1 MCVCKESRI
10 YLERLLVMEINISNV
25 NKNIKGV
32 EILRD
37 VSLKMV
43 GGKIYG
49 IQGVNGSGKTMLMR
63 AICGLIRTDNGE
75 IKINDKIIGKD
86 LEFPESVGVLI
97 EKPGLIDNY
106 TAMQNLKLLADIRKK
121 TTDQEL
127 REFLIKLKLDPDDK
141 RKVKKFS
148 LGMRQKVGIVQAFI
162 DNPDL
167 LILDEPFNALDSE
180 AVEILKNIL
189 REYIN
194 KDRII
199 LLSCHSREILEE
211 VCDEI
216 FKMEEGKIVEK

>member
-10 YLERLLVMEINISNV
+10 YLERVLVMEINISNV

-148 LGMRQKVGIVQAFI
+148 LGMRQKVGIAQAFI

-180 AVEILKNIL
+180 AVEILKNVL
-189 REYIN
+189 KEYIN

>member
-1 MCVCKESRI
+1 MHRI
-10 YLERLLVMEINISNV
+10 YLERVLVMEINISNV

-148 LGMRQKVGIVQAFI
+148 LGMRQKVGIAQAFI

-180 AVEILKNIL
+180 AVEILKNVL
-189 REYIN
+189 KEYIN

>member
-1 MCVCKESRI
+1 MYVCKESRI

-25 NKNIKGV
+25 NKTIKGV

-148 LGMRQKVGIVQAFI
+148 LGMRQKVGIAQAFI

-194 KDRII
+194 ECFIKDM
-199 LLSCHSREILEE
+199 
-211 VCDEI
+211 V
-216 FKMEEGKIVEK
+216 

>member
-1 MCVCKESRI
+1 MNRI
-10 YLERLLVMEINISNV
+10 YLERVLVMEINISNV

-148 LGMRQKVGIVQAFI
+148 LGMRQKVGIAQAFI

-180 AVEILKNIL
+180 AVEILKNVL
-189 REYIN
+189 KEYIN

>member
-1 MCVCKESRI
+1 
-10 YLERLLVMEINISNV
+10 MEINISNV

-148 LGMRQKVGIVQAFI
+148 LGMRQKVGIAQAFI

-180 AVEILKNIL
+180 AVEILKNVL
-189 REYIN
+189 KEYIN

>member
-1 MCVCKESRI
+1 
-10 YLERLLVMEINISNV
+10 MEIIINNV
-25 NKNIKGV
+25 NKTIKGI
-32 EILRD
+32 EILKN
-37 VSLKMV
+37 VSLEMKS
-43 GGKIYG
+43 GKIYG
-49 IQGVNGSGKTMLMR
+49 LQGVNGSGKTMLMR

-148 LGMRQKVGIVQAFI
+148 LGMRQKVGIAQAFI

-180 AVEILKNIL
+180 AVEILKNVL
-189 REYIN
+189 KEYIN

>member
-1 MCVCKESRI
+1 
-10 YLERLLVMEINISNV
+10 MEISINNV
-25 NKNIKGV
+25 NKTIKGI
-32 EILRD
+32 EILKN
-37 VSLKMV
+37 VSLEMKS
-43 GGKIYG
+43 GKIYG
-49 IQGVNGSGKTMLMR
+49 LQGVNGSGKTMLMR

-75 IKINDKIIGKD
+75 MKINDKIIGKD

-148 LGMRQKVGIVQAFI
+148 LGMRQKVGIAQAFI

-180 AVEILKNIL
+180 AVDILKTL
-189 REYIN
+189 LKEYIN
-194 KDRII
+194 EDRII
-199 LLSCHSREILEE
+199 ILSCHSREILEE

>member
-1 MCVCKESRI
+1 
-10 YLERLLVMEINISNV
+10 MEIIINNV
-25 NKNIKGV
+25 NKTIKGI
-32 EILRD
+32 EILKN
-37 VSLKMV
+37 VSLEMKS
-43 GGKIYG
+43 GKIYG
-49 IQGVNGSGKTMLMR
+49 LQGVNGSGKTMLMR

-148 LGMRQKVGIVQAFI
+148 LGMRQKVGIAQAFI

-180 AVEILKNIL
+180 AVDILKTL
-189 REYIN
+189 LKEYIN
-194 KDRII
+194 EDRII

>member
-1 MCVCKESRI
+1 
-10 YLERLLVMEINISNV
+10 MEINISNV

-148 LGMRQKVGIVQAFI
+148 LGMRQKVGIAQAFI

-180 AVEILKNIL
+180 AVDILKTL
-189 REYIN
+189 LKEYIN
-194 KDRII
+194 EDRII
-199 LLSCHSREILEE
+199 ILSCHSREILEE

>member
-1 MCVCKESRI
+1 
-10 YLERLLVMEINISNV
+10 MEIIINNV
-25 NKNIKGV
+25 NKTIKGI
-32 EILRD
+32 EILKN
-37 VSLKMV
+37 VSLEMKS
-43 GGKIYG
+43 GKIYG
-49 IQGVNGSGKTMLMR
+49 LQGVNGSGKTMLMR

-106 TAMQNLKLLADIRKK
+106 TAMQNLKFLADIRKK

-148 LGMRQKVGIVQAFI
+148 LGMRQKVGIAQAFI

-180 AVEILKNIL
+180 AVDILKTL
-189 REYIN
+189 LKEYIN
-194 KDRII
+194 EDRII
-199 LLSCHSREILEE
+199 ILSCHSREILEE

>member
-1 MCVCKESRI
+1 
-10 YLERLLVMEINISNV
+10 MEINISNV

-148 LGMRQKVGIVQAFI
+148 LGMRQKVGIAQAFI

-180 AVEILKNIL
+180 SVDILKTL
-189 REYIN
+189 LKEYIN
-194 KDRII
+194 EDRII
-199 LLSCHSREILEE
+199 ILSCHSREILEE

>member
-1 MCVCKESRI
+1 
-10 YLERLLVMEINISNV
+10 MEISINNV
-25 NKNIKGV
+25 NKTIKGI
-32 EILRD
+32 EILKN
-37 VSLKMV
+37 VSLEMKS
-43 GGKIYG
+43 GKIYG
-49 IQGVNGSGKTMLMR
+49 LQGVNGSGKTMLMR

-148 LGMRQKVGIVQAFI
+148 LGMRQKVGIAQAFI

-180 AVEILKNIL
+180 AVDILKTL
-189 REYIN
+189 LKEYIN
-194 KDRII
+194 EDRII
-199 LLSCHSREILEE
+199 ILSCHSREILEE

>member
-1 MCVCKESRI
+1 
-10 YLERLLVMEINISNV
+10 MEIIINNV
-25 NKNIKGV
+25 NKTIKGI
-32 EILRD
+32 EILKN
-37 VSLKMV
+37 VSLEMKS
-43 GGKIYG
+43 GKIYG
-49 IQGVNGSGKTMLMR
+49 LQGVNGSGKTMLMR

-75 IKINDKIIGKD
+75 IKINDKIIDKD

-106 TAMQNLKLLADIRKK
+106 TAMQNLKFLADIRKK

-148 LGMRQKVGIVQAFI
+148 LGMRQKVGIAQAFI

-180 AVEILKNIL
+180 AVDILKTL
-189 REYIN
+189 LKEYIN
-194 KDRII
+194 EDRII
-199 LLSCHSREILEE
+199 ILSCHSREILEE